1 MLNSLHDFPILRLKV
16 EYGTRTNCAKR
27 EETQASP
34 PFKLIELILIEMI
47 GSNRLYGTVNGR
59 SPCTGKIPVGLV
71 TSDGWAR
78 NMKRT

>member
-16 EYGTRTNCAKR
+16 EYGTRTNRAKR
-27 EETQASP
+27 EETLASP
-34 PFKLIELILIEMI
+34 PFKLIELI

-59 SPCTGKIPVGLV
+59 RPCTGKIPVGLV
-71 TSDGWAR
+71 TSDGWER